1 MFSDPPDRDGPG
13 SFVMVML
20 VCEPLLTYL
29 GVTGSKTAD
38 WQGSRAPMGRVPPE
52 RALQIVTKA
61 AQEANDVIQATQA
74 DPLKKP
80 KQMKQATKDAVARC
94 VESGDPAQVV
104 AYIKANRKE
113 FISGVYQ
120 SWFMKEI
127 RKSLEGG
134 QDGGSGGV
142 SAGSGAQPPTSS
154 SKRAVPNA
162 ADAAAPP
169 AVSAKADNASAGVPP
184 EKKRKTV
191 GGDESSTPGESSG
204 GPDGSRES
212 VTKGNTDSR

>member
-1 MFSDPPDRDGPG
+1 
-13 SFVMVML
+13 
-20 VCEPLLTYL
+20 
-29 GVTGSKTAD
+29 
-38 WQGSRAPMGRVPPE
+38 MGRVPPE

-134 QDGGSGGV
+134 QDGGLGGYPRARGRSRRRRVPSGR
-142 SAGSGAQPPTSS
+142 SQMRPTLQPLPLCLPRLIMQVPECPR
-154 SKRAVPNA
+154 KRRGRQWVAMRARPPGRA
-162 ADAAAPP
+162 AAAPTAHANP
-169 AVSAKADNASAGVPP
+169 
-184 EKKRKTV
+184 
-191 GGDESSTPGESSG
+191 
-204 GPDGSRES
+204 
-212 VTKGNTDSR
+212 